1 MQALRRSERV
11 QQAMQHLVRGAQGVL
26 RRSQDLI
33 DALTAETARQE
44 ARLEVAL
51 DGQADG
57 PASGAS
63 PAANESPADADV
75 AAFENEVDAKQR
87 QARARETIQQ
97 IKQAM
102 GDRTRGGAG
111 RRATQEGGSSVSS
124 DAPEADTDEDEN
136 PSGDDGLPDKTI
148 GRMPNR
154 KKES

>member
-1 MQALRRSERV
+1 VE
-11 QQAMQHLVRGAQGVL
+11 
-26 RRSQDLI
+26 
-33 DALTAETARQE
+33 
-44 ARLEVAL
+44 
-51 DGQADG
+51 
-57 PASGAS
+57 
-63 PAANESPADADV
+63 
-75 AAFENEVDAKQR
+75 AFENEVDAKQR

-111 RRATQEGGSSVSS
+111 HRATPQGDDAVSS
-124 DAPEADTDEDEN
+124 DTPEADTDEEGS